1 MRPHR
6 SLGTIALRH
15 SPGTIP
21 LRQSVDTMRLHSSV
35 GPRRAAL
42 GLLLVLT
49 LPFTATAAA
58 PNYGEALQKALYF
71 YEAQRA
77 GRMPANNRVEW
88 RGDSTLTDGA
98 DVGVDLSGGWFD
110 AGDHVKFG
118 FPMAFT
124 ATMLAWSAVEYRD
137 GYARSG
143 QLDALLGNLRWATD
157 FFLKAHTAP
166 NELYGQ
172 VGSGSADHTFWG
184 PPEVM
189 QMPRP
194 AAKITPTC
202 PGSDLAGET
211 AAALAAASMVFRSTD
226 PSYADTLLT
235 HARQLYTFADTSRGK
250 YSDCITDAAAF
261 YKSWSGYDDELVWGA
276 LWLYRATQ
284 DAAFLTKAKSL
295 YANLATENQTTVKK
309 YKFALAWDDKT
320 YGCYVLMAKLTGE
333 AQYHQDAQRW
343 LNWWT
348 VGGTAHG
355 ADGTKVRV
363 SPGGLGV
370 LDAWG
375 SLRYAANTAFAAL
388 VYSDGLEDAALKA
401 RYHDFAV
408 KQLGYILGDN
418 PLNRSFVVG
427 FGTNP
432 PTHPHHR
439 SSHGSWLDSMNEP
452 AESRHVLY
460 GALVGGPPAADD
472 KYTDSR
478 NDYQANEVACDY
490 NAGFTGALARLY
502 QEYGG
507 TPLAGFPAA
516 ETRGDDELFTQAAV
530 NATSTGFTELKVIV
544 VNKSGWPARVTDKLS
559 FKYFFT
565 LEPGVTPSM
574 ITVTA
579 PYNQCNAPKGPTQHD
594 GSVYFVEVD
603 CVGVK
608 LYPGGQSA
616 HKKEVQFRIASSGA
630 WDASNDWSYAGIET
644 KPGGTPVK
652 AQHIVV
658 YDDGTRVFG
667 TEPNGDTQAP
677 TAPSGLTATATTTT
691 SITLGWT
698 ASTDD
703 VGVKAYDVYLGTT
716 RVGTSATTSS
726 TVTGLTAG
734 TSYAFTVRA
743 RDAAG
748 NASLPSAP
756 VTAST
761 QPAGPDPGPGPSP
774 GTDSQAPTAPT
785 GLAAT
790 AWTATSITLGWTA
803 STDDVGVAGYD
814 IYRADQL
821 VTSVP
826 ATSTSYTVTGLT
838 ASTTYTFSVKARDA
852 AGNVSAPTTIS
863 AATQAEVV
871 GPDTQAPTTPGAL
884 TVAAKTTTTVVLS
897 WSPSTDDSGAVA
909 YDISIGAAVASS
921 TGATRATV
929 TGLTAGTSYTLSV
942 RARDGSGNLSP
953 AASVSVKT
961 DEAAPSGGGC
971 AATPSGLGG
980 LGGLIALAIALR
992 RRGSREPS
1000 SRPSRPA
1007 TAPPPRR

>member
-1 MRPHR
+1 
-6 SLGTIALRH
+6 
-15 SPGTIP
+15 
-21 LRQSVDTMRLHSSV
+21 MRLYRSEGGVRLLHSG
-35 GPRRAAL
+35 GPRPAVL
-42 GLLLVLT
+42 GLLLAT
-49 LPFTATAAA
+49 LPLPAAGA

-88 RGDSTLTDGA
+88 RGDATITDGA
-98 DVGVDLSGGWFD
+98 DIGVDLSGGWFD

-137 GYARSG
+137 GYVKSG

-157 FFLKAHTAP
+157 FFVKAHAAS

-172 VGSGSADHTFWG
+172 VGTGSTDHTFWG

-189 QMPRP
+189 QMARP
-194 AAKITPTC
+194 AAKITPGC

-211 AAALAAASMVFRSTD
+211 AAALAAASMVFRPTD

-250 YSDCITDAAAF
+250 YSDCITDAASF

-276 LWLYRATQ
+276 IWLYRATM

-309 YKFALAWDDKT
+309 YKWALAWDDKS
-320 YGCYVLMAKLTGE
+320 YGCYVLLAKLTGDT
-333 AQYHQDAQRW
+333 QYHQDAQRW

-348 VGGTAHG
+348 VGGTANG
-355 ADGTKVRV
+355 ADGTKVKV
-363 SPGGLGV
+363 SPGGLAV

-375 SLRYAANTAFAAL
+375 SLRYAANTAFVAL
-388 VYSDGLEDAALKA
+388 VYSDALDDATLKA

-418 PLNRSFVVG
+418 PLSRSFVVG
-427 FGTNP
+427 FGANP

-439 SSHGSWLDSMNEP
+439 GSHGSWLDSMSEP

-460 GALVGGPPAADD
+460 GALVGGPPSADD

-490 NAGFTGALARLY
+490 NAGFTAALSRLY

-507 TPLAGFPAA
+507 TPLAGFPAV
-516 ETRGDDELFTQAAV
+516 ETRDDDELFTQAAV

-579 PYNQCNAPKGPTQHD
+579 PYNQCNAPKGPTQQE
-594 GSVYFVEVD
+594 GSIYFVEID
-603 CVGVK
+603 CAGVK

-616 HKKEVQFRIASSGA
+616 HKKEVQFRLTSSGA

-667 TEPNGDTQAP
+667 TEPNGDAQAP
-677 TAPSGLTATATTTT
+677 TAPSGLTATSQTST

-698 ASTDD
+698 ASTDN

-716 RVGTSATTSS
+716 RVGTSATTSYA
-726 TVTGLTAG
+726 VTGLTAG

-748 NASLPSAP
+748 NASSHSAP

-761 QPAGPDPGPGPSP
+761 QTSGPAPSP
-774 GTDSQAPTAPT
+774 GGDSQAPSAPT

-790 AWTATSITLGWTA
+790 AWTATSITLGWSA
-803 STDDVGVAGYD
+803 STDDVGVTGYD
-814 IYRADQL
+814 IHRGTQL
-821 VTSVP
+821 VSSV
-826 ATSTSYTVTGLT
+826 AGTSYTATGLT
-838 ASTTYTFSVKARDA
+838 ASTTYAFSVKARDG
-852 AGNVSAPTTIS
+852 AGNVSAPATVT
-863 AATQAEVV
+863 AATHADTV
-871 GPDTQAPTTPGAL
+871 GTDTQAPTAPGAL
-884 TVAAKTTTTVVLS
+884 TVTAKTATTVTLS
-897 WSPSTDDSGAVA
+897 WSASTDDSGTVA
-909 YDISIGAAVASS
+909 YDVSVGTTVASS
-921 TGATRATV
+921 TSATRATV

-942 RARDGSGNLSP
+942 RARDGANNPSP
-953 AASVSVKT
+953 ATSISVRT
-961 DEAAPSGGGC
+961 DDAAQSGGGC
-971 AATPSGLGG
+971 AATPPGLS
-980 LGGLIALAIALR
+980 GLIALVVVLR
-992 RRGSREPS
+992 RRGSTPTPGGGGEP
-1000 SRPSRPA
+1000 PEH
-1007 TAPPPRR
+1007 